1 MSLATANPHCVQC
14 EKYSHWIEILVRD
27 EWNKPFNGVTGQLI
41 DASGASYSV
50 TLSEQPILL
59 THLAPGPVSLV
70 FDYPSWLKEAQSQVH
85 RPNQDT
91 MPNVDYAAQYVGYQS
106 SKASLVLVTTGDLT
120 QVPDSTDAPEK
131 ALPERHLAGQADPLS
146 LITDSSYVLEVR
158 AFNYITLRLGMFFDG
173 TANNT
178 YSAQWGKNKHDAYM
192 AKWKGKY
199 DTDKGRPSSSSQ
211 ADVAKYRVQ
220 QLSDKCFETPQ
231 EDTFWIWEDK
241 ERVESSASNELTNVQ
256 KLYDRYILDQFN
268 EDASCYFHSEY
279 ITGIGTGNETEIK
292 PAKESTLSQGFGT
305 GEYGVI
311 SKVDWAVTTIQNTI
325 PKVLN
330 NAVIQSPVKVDGF
343 DKLEFDVF
351 GFSRGSAAAR
361 HFINT
366 VLEPDNNMIVTTVT
380 NFCIEQ
386 NLSIPNA
393 FDWTS
398 NDHCEITF
406 AGLFDTVAAIV
417 DLTDFDFSPHND
429 DNGDVKLWL
438 DPKRVRHA
446 VHLTAN
452 DKTEYRKFFSLNKL
466 NRASHFHEFVLP
478 GAHSDIGGGYH
489 SKMSFTDNNY
499 LLPRLEN
506 KVIKIVR
513 YAQHDF
519 NEQALTRRIERE
531 LSEAKAKEIA
541 VGWHPDDLVTEI
553 KLRHLSGDKKE
564 LIGRLSIK
572 RVVEGDLSRLYLRV
586 MYGLA
591 ENLGV
596 PLTEINEKSGEP
608 VWEETQ
614 TNYYAVSTQL
624 AARNAGN
631 PFSFASYC
639 AEALSMAKAGNIS
652 TLKTQLESA
661 ELLQHCM
668 AYNLV
673 HHSSSTDISGH
684 PFSQHGVFQR
694 ARYDCQPS

>member
-1 MSLATANPHCVQC
+1 
-14 EKYSHWIEILVRD
+14 
-27 EWNKPFNGVTGQLI
+27 
-41 DASGASYSV
+41 
-50 TLSEQPILL
+50 
-59 THLAPGPVSLV
+59 
-70 FDYPSWLKEAQSQVH
+70 
-85 RPNQDT
+85 
-91 MPNVDYAAQYVGYQS
+91 
-106 SKASLVLVTTGDLT
+106 
-120 QVPDSTDAPEK
+120 
-131 ALPERHLAGQADPLS
+131 
-146 LITDSSYVLEVR
+146 
-158 AFNYITLRLGMFFDG
+158 MFFDG

-178 YSAQWGKNKHDAYM
+178 YSAEWGKRKHDAYM
-192 AKWKGKY
+192 AKWKVWY
-199 DTDKGRPSSSSQ
+199 DTDKGMPSSSNQ
-211 ADVAKYRVQ
+211 ADSAKYQVQ
-220 QLSDKCFETPQ
+220 HLSHKCFETPH
-231 EDTFWIWEDK
+231 EDKFWIWQDK

-305 GEYGVI
+305 GEYGVVG
-311 SKVDWAVTTIQNTI
+311 KVDWAVTTLQNAI
-325 PKVLN
+325 PKTLSD
-330 NAVIQSPVKVDGF
+330 AIARSPIKLDGIN
-343 DKLEFDVF
+343 KLEFDVF

-361 HFINT
+361 HFMNT
-366 VLEPDNNMIVTTVT
+366 VLDPDHNAILATLTQC
-380 NFCIEQ
+380 CIEKG
-386 NLSIPNA
+386 LSIPSA
-393 FDWTS
+393 FDWAS

-417 DLTDFDFSPHND
+417 DFTGFDFSPHND

-506 KVIKIVR
+506 KVIKTVR
-513 YAQHDF
+513 HQLHDF
-519 NEQALTRRIERE
+519 NEDALKRRIERD
-531 LSEAKAKEIA
+531 LNEAKAKEIA
-541 VGWHPDDLVTEI
+541 VGWHPDDLVTDIE
-553 KLRHLSGDKKE
+553 LRHLSGDKKA
-564 LIGRLSIK
+564 LVGQLSIK

-591 ENLGV
+591 ENFGV
-596 PLTEINEKSGEP
+596 PLFDTIEGRI
-608 VWEETQ
+608 VW
-614 TNYYAVSTQL
+614 NSKDDFYYSVPEQYPNRNSVNKFPFKDLCDEVLKL
-624 AARNAGN
+624 A
-631 PFSFASYC
+631 
-639 AEALSMAKAGNIS
+639 KQGNIS
-652 TLKTQLESA
+652 SLKTQLEST

-684 PFSQHGVFQR
+684 PFIQHGAYQR
-694 ARYDCQPS
+694 ARHDCQPS